1 MAIKI
6 VTDSSADVPARLAQE
21 LGITVVPLYVRFG
34 EEVYRER
41 VEISEEDFYQRLL
54 HGPIHPVT
62 IQPNPQDFANV
73 YQKLAPE
80 ADGIVSIHISS
91 KLSGTCNSASQGW
104 EVIEKGCPIEVI
116 DSQVLTVGLG
126 LICIAAAT
134 VAKTGADLQQ
144 VVKEV
149 KQTLP
154 NVHLLALVDTLK
166 YLLLGGRIG
175 KAKALV
181 GSLLNVKP
189 LLTLEEGEVV
199 PRGQARTRSKGIE
212 RLFDFVAKATNIQ
225 DLAVAYST
233 TPDEAD
239 SLKERIASIFD
250 RRRIHITR
258 LGPAL
263 GAHFGPGTLIL
274 ALREKVSSLS
284 QEAGEDA
291 LLEKMASSL
300 SLHKRS

>member
-6 VTDSSADVPARLAQE
+6 VTDSSADLPAQLAQE

-34 EEVYRER
+34 DEVYRER
-41 VEISEEDFYQRLL
+41 VEISEEDFYQRLF

-73 YQKLAPE
+73 YQKLSQE

-91 KLSGTCNSASQGW
+91 KLSGTCNSALQGK
-104 EVIEKGCPIEVI
+104 EEIEKGCPIEVV
-116 DSQVLTVGLG
+116 DSQIVTVGLG
-126 LICIAAAT
+126 LICIAAAA

-233 TPDEAD
+233 TPDEAQA
-239 SLKERIASIFD
+239 LAERIGSIFTKQPV
-250 RRRIHITR
+250 RIAR
-258 LGPAL
+258 LGTTM
-263 GAHFGPGTLIL
+263 GVHMGPGAL
-274 ALREKVSSLS
+274 AVAFREK
-284 QEAGEDA
+284 
-291 LLEKMASSL
+291 
-300 SLHKRS
+300 